1 MPFLAIFINFGSFLF
16 QIVSE
21 KATSGSWTPRD
32 VVVSVF
38 SINSVIL
45 TMLKEVLKIRQT
57 KRDEFSNEKYEF
69 LPWTAS
75 PGPHGLRTLLMRQ
88 FFLTLNKVV
97 PLGE

>member
-1 MPFLAIFINFGSFLF
+1 
-16 QIVSE
+16 
-21 KATSGSWTPRD
+21 
-32 VVVSVF
+32 
-38 SINSVIL
+38 
-45 TMLKEVLKIRQT
+45 MLKEVLKIRQT